1 MDRETAIRVF
11 KCLSDA
17 SRLNILS
24 ALRSGEAYGELLA
37 ERLGLSASTLS
48 FHMKKL
54 EEAGLVTSRKEQ
66 YYTVYALSGALMGM
80 RIGEMIRDDAPEAED
95 AARKREEAYRRKVL
109 EAFFDGDRL
118 RSIPVQ
124 RKKKLII
131 LQRIA
136 ERIEPGR
143 VYDEAAISG
152 IIEGF
157 HPDYCT
163 LRRDM
168 ISEGILTREGGR
180 YVRPRTDSAAA
191 PHAEEENQ
199 EGRTSS

>member
-1 MDRETAIRVF
+1 MDRNKAILIF

-17 SRLNILS
+17 SRINIIS

-37 ERLGLSASTLS
+37 QRLGLSASTLS

-66 YYTVYALSGALMGM
+66 YYTVYALNEPITRLCLA
-80 RIGEMIRDDAPEAED
+80 EMIDGGCPEEDD
-95 AARKREEAYRRKVL
+95 AARQREDAYRQKVL
-109 EAFFDGDRL
+109 EAFFDGERL

-124 RKKKLII
+124 RRKKLIV
-131 LQRIA
+131 LQKIA
-136 ERIEPGR
+136 ESFAPGT
-143 VYDEAAISG
+143 VYDEAAVSG
-152 IIEGF
+152 IIERF

-168 ISEGILTREGGR
+168 VSEGIFTRENGQ
-180 YVRPRTDSAAA
+180 YVRIK
-191 PHAEEENQ
+191 
-199 EGRTSS
+199 

>member
-1 MDRETAIRVF
+1 MNRETAIRVF

-24 ALRSGEAYGELLA
+24 ALRNGEAYGELLA
-37 ERLGLSASTLS
+37 ERLGLSSSTLS

-66 YYTVYALSGALMGM
+66 YYTIYTLSESLLAL
-80 RIGEMIRDDAPEAED
+80 RISELIQEDFPAEEEA
-95 AARKREEAYRRKVL
+95 RQREEAYRRKVL
-109 EAFFDGDRL
+109 DAFLEDGQL

-131 LQRIA
+131 LQKIA
-136 ERIEPGR
+136 ESIEPGR

-152 IIEGF
+152 IIERF

-168 ISEGILTREGGR
+168 ISEGILVRENGQYR
-180 YVRPRTDSAAA
+180 RVK
-191 PHAEEENQ
+191 
-199 EGRTSS
+199 

>member
-1 MDRETAIRVF
+1 MDRNKAILVF

-17 SRLNILS
+17 SRINIIS

-37 ERLGLSASTLS
+37 QRLGLSASTLS

-66 YYTVYALSGALMGM
+66 YYMVYALNEQITQLRLADL
-80 RIGEMIRDDAPEAED
+80 IHDECPEEED
-95 AARKREEAYRRKVL
+95 AARQRENAYRQKVL
-109 EAFFDGDRL
+109 EAFFDGERL

-124 RKKKLII
+124 RKKKLIV
-131 LQRIA
+131 LQKIA
-136 ERIEPGR
+136 ESFTPGI
-143 VYDEAAISG
+143 VYDEAAVSE
-152 IIEGF
+152 IIERF

-168 ISEGILTREGGR
+168 ISEGIFTRENGQ
-180 YVRPRTDSAAA
+180 YVRIK
-191 PHAEEENQ
+191 
-199 EGRTSS
+199 

>member
-1 MDRETAIRVF
+1 MDRETAIRIF

-24 ALRSGEAYGELLA
+24 ALRGGEAYGELLA

-54 EEAGLVTSRKEQ
+54 EEAGLVTSRKDQ
-66 YYTVYALSGALMGM
+66 YYTVYALNEPATRLRLADLIGGGAP
-80 RIGEMIRDDAPEAED
+80 GEEE
-95 AARKREEAYRRKVL
+95 AARRREEAYRRKVL

-118 RSIPVQ
+118 VSIPVQ
-124 RKKKLII
+124 RKKKLIV

-136 ERIEPGR
+136 ESITPDT
-143 VYDEAAISG
+143 VYDEASVSAL
-152 IIEGF
+152 IERF

-163 LRRDM
+163 IRRDM
-168 ISEGILTREGGR
+168 ISEGLLRRENGL
-180 YVRPRTDSAAA
+180 YVRPA
-191 PHAEEENQ
+191 P
-199 EGRTSS
+199 EGQG

>member
-1 MDRETAIRVF
+1 MDRNKAILVF

-17 SRLNILS
+17 SRINIIS
-24 ALRSGEAYGELLA
+24 ALRGGEAYGELLA
-37 ERLGLSASTLS
+37 QRLGLSASTLS

-66 YYTVYALSGALMGM
+66 YYTVYALNKPIMQLCLA
-80 RIGEMIRDDAPEAED
+80 EMIDGEYPEEEENARRRED
-95 AARKREEAYRRKVL
+95 AYRQKVL

-124 RKKKLII
+124 RRKKLII
-131 LQRIA
+131 LQKIA
-136 ERIEPGR
+136 ESFTPGI
-143 VYDEAAISG
+143 VYDEAAVSG
-152 IIEGF
+152 IIERF

-168 ISEGILTREGGR
+168 ISEGIFKRENGQ
-180 YVRPRTDSAAA
+180 YVRIK
-191 PHAEEENQ
+191 
-199 EGRTSS
+199 